1 MTHRENSYYPRRANV
16 WSPLLARADAFGRG
30 MSRFAFH
37 FTGGVTFPGLIAA
50 ILVPGLAVYFR
61 NPDRSGKSTIA
72 LCAILLLV
80 FVAFLGFPVANA
92 AFTIVLCIH
101 VVGLVAYC
109 TPMMIGTEWP
119 NRFVASLALCLMI
132 GLVYL
137 PLQQFLTKRVVVPLR
152 VHGHVVVVHRMM
164 AANTVHRGDW
174 IAFNVANTN
183 NFYNYPYA
191 HGRVIVHDGIEL
203 AQVLAVAGDQIGFDA
218 HSIYINGVG
227 QPRDATMPT
236 SGGLVVPDHCWFAW
250 PDFAMEGHGAI
261 PPSEI
266 SGALMGIAT
275 VTPERFVGK
284 VFKHWFGRRQQYS

>member
-1 MTHRENSYYPRRANV
+1 MSGV
-16 WSPLLARADAFGRG
+16 PLLARADAFGRG

-119 NRFVASLALCLMI
+119 NRFVASLALCLMTI